1 MIQQSSRKTWFRMSP
16 YLLCKKTHQ
25 GRVITNFSQPL
36 TSRESGTGAPEL
48 GRFSLSLSA
57 REKPDL
63 GFWKER
69 KVG

>member
-1 MIQQSSRKTWFRMSP
+1 MIQQSSWKTWFRMSP

-25 GRVITNFSQPL
+25 GTNFSQPL
-36 TSRESGTGAPEL
+36 TSRESGTGAPEF

-63 GFWKER
+63 GF
-69 KVG
+69 

>member
-1 MIQQSSRKTWFRMSP
+1 MQKDSSG
-16 YLLCKKTHQ
+16 L
-25 GRVITNFSQPL
+25 VITNFSQPL

-57 REKPDL
+57 REKPDF